1 MDRVTL
7 WDAFGAVKRGW
18 VLFVF
23 GLALT
28 AAAVVAIGGTPGVY
42 QSETRVVLSLPPA
55 YQRQSPANQIGPTS
69 GRLIPFAVVIET
81 RINNGHSVRK
91 ATSPDVALADEQR
104 YDDWSVHVPDYGGQW
119 ASNVTEP
126 VLILQAT
133 GPTASVVEVRMNSLI
148 AQVDEQLSELQ
159 KAVPPVARV
168 HYVATPTHVVT
179 TYLQGRLSVARAV
192 IAAIGLSISL
202 ALTCL
207 LDRVRTRRRARPS
220 NADATEV
227 HDPA

>member
-91 ATSPDVALADEQR
+91 ATSRMLPSPTNSGTTTGRSMCLIMAVNGPAMSPNR
-104 YDDWSVHVPDYGGQW
+104 Y
-119 ASNVTEP
+119 
-126 VLILQAT
+126 
-133 GPTASVVEVRMNSLI
+133 
-148 AQVDEQLSELQ
+148 
-159 KAVPPVARV
+159 
-168 HYVATPTHVVT
+168 
-179 TYLQGRLSVARAV
+179 
-192 IAAIGLSISL
+192 
-202 ALTCL
+202 
-207 LDRVRTRRRARPS
+207 
-220 NADATEV
+220 
-227 HDPA
+227 